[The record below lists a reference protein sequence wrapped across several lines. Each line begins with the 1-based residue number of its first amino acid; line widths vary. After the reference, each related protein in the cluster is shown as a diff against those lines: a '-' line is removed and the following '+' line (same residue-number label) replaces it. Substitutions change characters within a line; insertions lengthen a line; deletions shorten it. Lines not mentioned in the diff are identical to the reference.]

1 MLPMAL
7 RINLKRKGVAV
18 AKKLKEGSAA
28 EERSE
33 SRSEAIREGDVGP
46 GGQDKAFPGQ
56 GAMKNPH
63 TDGSQSKHP
72 KKRPN

>member
-1 MLPMAL
+1 M
-7 RINLKRKGVAV
+7 

-28 EERSE
+28 EERTE
-33 SRSEAIREGDVGP
+33 SPAFEKKEDAGK

-63 TDGSQSKHP
+63 TDGSQSKPP

>member
-7 RINLKRKGVAV
+7 RINLKRKGEVV
-18 AKKLKEGSAA
+18 VKKLKEGSAA
-28 EERSE
+28 EERTE
-33 SRSEAIREGDVGP
+33 SASYEKREDDAGP

-56 GAMKNPH
+56 GAVKNPH
-63 TDGSQSKHP
+63 IHGSQSKYP